1 MDARR
6 DTLNRLVEAHRKVD
20 RRMNAARGNLAEM
33 RRLIRIR
40 KGLRLVMEP
49 LAASLSK

>member
-1 MDARR
+1 MEARR
-6 DTLNRLVEAHRKVD
+6 DLLNWLVEAHRKLD
-20 RRMNAARGNLAEM
+20 AKLNAPKSPAEM
-33 RRLIRIR
+33 RRLITIR